1 MNINGSSFRLQW
13 THLFLLLSTVIISC
27 SRFGDGLHDGMGWL
41 CVSTD
46 ASLARQTRAGLDL
59 PDTCDF
65 ILSIRDSKGVSVYE
79 GTLGDCPESLEVP
92 AGSYVVRLVSGV
104 FARPAFDSPQFGD
117 EQCVVVP
124 SGEAVNIRLTCV
136 QMNAGIRLV
145 ISPDFLTACPDGALF
160 LKSQSGQLM
169 YSYKEKRFAYF
180 QPGPVSVVLSTGGKD
195 EVLLTRDMQQRDM
208 LTLKVS
214 IAQSSDSKETG
225 VSMTVDTVRV
235 WNEDEII
242 IGQQTGY
249 QDGEILTVAQA
260 IALKEGEDVWVSG
273 YIVGGDLTSTSASME
288 QPFSSRTCLL
298 LGPRSSTIDRKS
310 CISVQLPSGEVRE
323 ALNLV
328 DNPGVFRK
336 KVKVKGDLVNSYYG
350 LVGVKNTSEYY
361 LFN

>member
-1 MNINGSSFRLQW
+1 MNINGFSFRLQW
-13 THLFLLLSTVIISC
+13 THLFLLLSTVIVSC
-27 SRFGDGLHDGMGWL
+27 SRLGDGVRDNVGWL
-41 CVSTD
+41 CVSAD
-46 ASLARQTRAGLDL
+46 ASLVRQTRAGLDI

-65 ILSIRDSKGVSVYE
+65 ILSIKDSKGVSIYE
-79 GTLGDCPESLEVP
+79 GALGDCPESLEVS
-92 AGSYVVRLVSGV
+92 AGSYVVRLVSCV
-104 FARPAFDSPQFGD
+104 FSRPAFDSPQFGD

-124 SGEAVNIRLTCV
+124 SGKTVNIRLTCA

-145 ISPDFLTACPDGALF
+145 ISPEFLTECPDGVLF

-180 QPGPVSVVLSTGGKD
+180 QQGPVSVILSTGGKD
-195 EVLLTRDMQQRDM
+195 EVLLTREMQPRDM

-214 IAQSSDSKETG
+214 VAHSSDPQQTG
-225 VSMTVDTVRV
+225 VSMTVDTLRV

-242 IGQQTGY
+242 IGQQAGY
-249 QDGEILTVAQA
+249 QDGEVLTVAQA
-260 IALKEGEDVWVSG
+260 MALGEGEDVWVSG
-273 YIVGGDLTSTSASME
+273 YIVGGDLTSTTASMQ

-298 LGPRSSTIDRKS
+298 LGPRSSTVDRKS
-310 CISVQLPSGEVRE
+310 CISVQLPSGEVRD

-336 KVKVKGDLVNSYYG
+336 KVKVKGDIVNAYYG
-350 LVGVKNTSEYY
+350 LVGMKNTSEYY